1 MSTLFTKII
10 EGEIPGTFVWK
21 DDICVAFLS
30 IHPLRPGHTLV
41 VPRKEV
47 DHWIDLD
54 LETLEHVMAVS
65 QAIGEA
71 IQHVYRPA
79 KVGQMIAGLEVPHT
93 HIHLVPIDD
102 VHDLDFENQDTSA
115 TREDLVEEA
124 AKIEAA
130 IEELGLGEV
139 PGTGGGIS
147 G

>member
-65 QAIGEA
+65 QAIGQA
-71 IQHVYRPA
+71 IQHVYQPA

-102 VHDLDFENQDTSA
+102 VHDLDFDHQDTSA